1 MAHFQGDLGEFGER
15 RFSVTE
21 AAREVGGQGE
31 GGEGAKE
38 GGEGGRWVEE
48 RGFWRWRGKW
58 KKSVWAKD
66 ADGGGGWR
74 EAGSE
79 ATSEREVGAYPQ
91 DVEADDGDV
100 QQVQE
105 RQRPEG

>member
-48 RGFWRWRGKW
+48 RDF
-58 KKSVWAKD
+58 
-66 ADGGGGWR
+66 GGGGENGKCFGR
-74 EAGSE
+74 RTPTE
-79 ATSEREVGAYPQ
+79 EVG
-91 DVEADDGDV
+91 G
-100 QQVQE
+100 E
-105 RQRPEG
+105 RQGAKQE